1 MQINMKATEQELSNL
16 RKHIAAA
23 RRASGLRNAD
33 LGRIANVDASQV
45 SRISQ
50 GDFKTISNNV
60 VQICKALGLEIE
72 SLRQP
77 ADRGDA
83 AWSKLEA
90 SVRRL
95 WDDTPQGADRIA
107 TLLDKIAE
115 LQQP

>member
-1 MQINMKATEQELSNL
+1 MKATEEELSSL
-16 RKHIAAA
+16 RKRIADA
-23 RRASGLRNAD
+23 RSASGLRNAD
-33 LGRIANVDASQV
+33 LGRLAKVDASQV
-45 SRISQ
+45 SRIAR
-50 GDFKTISNNV
+50 GDFRTISSNV

-77 ADRGDA
+77 SVRGDA